1 MNTFIKKCREE
12 AGLTQEKFAE
22 KMKVSV
28 VTVQNWEKGRQGIRT
43 DRLRELSAVFIIP
56 VDKLI
61 KELLIEEDRTRSD
74 NWPEFLFDDYTN
86 SIIDTLHL
94 NIAQQD
100 LFGLLYIYGADY
112 LDKEV
117 IDYDTFDEDLRVV
130 PYGFI
135 DKVGSIQFM
144 NQAEGLHEVLRYIKK
159 DFLMKVLKQD
169 PEAEF
174 NIRKLPKELICEFID
189 KGYKPLD
196 DTFRDIFADNLE
208 DCAGLNF
215 RINMNKAGIILPVL
229 EKVGPVHLT
238 EDTWASE
245 IRKDIPEELLTAI
258 LDANGYDRDIY
269 DKGYYHE
276 AGQYHI
282 LTVRYGLEYVTEY
295 KNISEKGQK
304 ECWMWSINEKG
315 RKLIKWLNE

>member
-12 AGLTQEKFAE
+12 AGLTQEKLAE

-43 DRLRELSAVFIIP
+43 DKFRALAAVFNIP

-61 KELLIEEDRTRSD
+61 KELVIEEDKTRSD
-74 NWPEFLFDDYTN
+74 NWPEFLFDEYTN

-135 DKVGSIQFM
+135 EKVGSIQFM
-144 NQAEGLHEVLRYIKK
+144 NQAEGLHEVVRYIKK

-189 KGYKPLD
+189 NGYKPLD
-196 DTFRDIFADNLE
+196 DTGRDIFADNLE
-208 DCAGLNF
+208 DCDWLDF
-215 RINMNKAGIILPVL
+215 RINMNKASIILPIL
-229 EKVGPVHLT
+229 EKVGPVHMA
-238 EDTWASE
+238 DGWNGHPV
-245 IRKDIPEELLTAI
+245 RDDIPEELLSAV
-258 LDANGYDRDIY
+258 LKMWGFDRKLF
-269 DKGYYHE
+269 DKGYYE
-276 AGQYHI
+276 
-282 LTVRYGLEYVTEY
+282 REYYLHRFYQDLYSVTES

>member
-1 MNTFIKKCREE
+1 MYSFIKKCREE
-12 AGLTQEKFAE
+12 AGLTQEKLAE

-28 VTVQNWEKGRQGIRT
+28 VTVQNWENGRQGIRIEKF
-43 DRLRELSAVFIIP
+43 RALSAVFNIP

-61 KELLIEEDRTRSD
+61 KELLIEEEKTRSD
-74 NWPEFLFDDYTN
+74 NWPEFLFDEDTN
-86 SIIDTLHL
+86 RIIDTLHL

-112 LDKEV
+112 LDKEE

-144 NQAEGLHEVLRYIKK
+144 NQAEGLHKVVRYIKK

-174 NIRKLPKELICEFID
+174 NIRKLNKELICEFID
-189 KGYKPLD
+189 NEYKTLD
-196 DTFRDIFADNLE
+196 FSALYEDNSE
-208 DCAGLNF
+208 DCDMLRFN
-215 RINMNKAGIILPVL
+215 IKMNVAGIILPVL
-229 EKVGPVHLT
+229 EKVGPVQLS
-238 EDTWASE
+238 DDKYGYE
-245 IRKDIPEELLTAI
+245 IRKDIPEELLTAV
-258 LDANGYDRDIY
+258 LDANGFNRELFED
-269 DKGYYHE
+269 GYYH
-276 AGQYHI
+276 AN
-282 LTVRYGLEYVTEY
+282 REYNKDIFLSWLSDVTEY
-295 KNISEKGQK
+295 KNISNKRKK
-304 ECWMWSINEKG
+304 ECWIWSINEKG